1 MKIRKTFLEQIELI
15 QMNPS
20 SEPGQLSLPFKG
32 KKDDEDSWQ
41 LSIKGNPEILSI
53 YKKLREISDNPKEV
67 EKLKELSFQRGV
79 DRKLFDQMRKEIEDQ
94 KQPLLNAQMKKMKV
108 ASVNQ
113 LRDDIKKIDDQF
125 KKLKTDLTLKNL
137 YKQSLR
143 TIISKFFTIP
153 GMKMPRRYLMLPM
166 SYSSTLNDINELN
179 SSENK
184 YEKMF
189 KILKNQIVVQPEKID
204 EEIKNYL
211 ERYDYQFKD
220 FETEFYNNICYTK
233 NGAEIKIT
241 DEFEKIKGQSEN
253 ISNKRQ
259 SLEKAPADKRQFIE
273 KEIKKLEEF
282 KTDYLNRTLS
292 FISEAGTGM
301 GDQSVVVITWVP
313 RLILTQSTGTPWT
326 SCQNL
331 LTGGQR
337 ESVLTGA
344 QEGVFIAWL
353 VGLKN
358 VNDIRKPKARI
369 LIKPFLP
376 KNKGG
381 KKEIIW
387 WSSTVYSESG
397 GNFGLFKKVV
407 NSFLYQ
413 KQQKIIDMRKGVSK
427 TVATLSGKKNMYEKG
442 TRNLYRIY
450 PDREVGFNPE
460 QENFAKIIADKR
472 HHVDQLF
479 NAHDF
484 DMNVFMNFLK
494 KMNDKEFNKY
504 SINNSLMVNS
514 LTNNMPV
521 IFNYVIQRIK
531 NYDIEEIKKHCFIC
545 FDQGDSQTITKIYI
559 NFLNELYRIN
569 GDKFFEVYGYFN
581 LYDMFKN
588 NQLIN
593 VFLKEKIGM
602 DFLNK
607 VPLKIVIK
615 TYSNSLVSEDIK
627 KSVLVLIKNKF
638 SSTTM
643 DDLVSSFSDTVI
655 GKNKEIYKLHHD
667 KITEKFNDFND
678 FDKSPV
684 ENYFVSLM
692 QSVND
697 ISNNYSMKKEDIEKS
712 LVFVLEILL
721 NLLTKKSNFI
731 KLVVDTDED
740 MLTYYL
746 ESFIENCSASN
757 IKKIMEVKGLN
768 KEAKRIFDDMINKV
782 MDSPSDYNDF
792 LFKFKEKEEIDFF
805 MKINKETIIAI
816 AYFLEEFFNLPMDD
830 LESEE
835 NKKGLQVTKAF
846 VDYLDDNK
854 SVLNMFKQKVE
865 FDDNLAFKI
874 FGRSQSAYMPKLVK
888 NLDNPLIKK
897 LMMFFISCL
906 KKDEYIYN
914 ILANITLFFAKGN
927 ENVMMW
933 YVNEISKLIK
943 KPKEIKK
950 IIHNLEFSNLE
961 VRIADTVGD
970 YMELSE
976 NLPSLLKETL
986 GLNITNLDLFLKTFQ
1001 LEMSD
1006 IIDIVMKEINVGDTN
1021 SLFTTSNRASMHYLF
1036 QYDEFKQKLE
1046 ETKIKTQAELNVAMV
1061 DLITLGNGKKYMSED
1076 EIKRLDF
1083 LNFYLRTKNNLPK
1096 FKKSVNLFT
1105 PGNEFGSVYNLLA
1118 IFYKDIKVKDII
1130 YDNDLKN
1137 IFNMLDKKY
1146 TKKVLDDLKITYEK
1160 KDIDSIYA

>member
-20 SEPGQLSLPFKG
+20 SEPKQPSLPFKG
-32 KKDDEDSWQ
+32 KKDDEDGWQ
-41 LSIKGNPEILSI
+41 LSIKGNPEILSV

-79 DRKLFDQMRKEIEDQ
+79 DRKLFDQMRKDIDDQ
-94 KQPLLNAQMKKMKV
+94 KQPFLNPQMKKMKV
-108 ASVNQ
+108 ANLNQ
-113 LRDDIKKIDDQF
+113 LRDDIKKIDGEF

-166 SYSSTLNDINELN
+166 SYNNTLNDINELN

-233 NGAEIKIT
+233 NGAEIKIS
-241 DEFEKIKGQSEN
+241 DELEKIKGQSEN

-331 LTGGQR
+331 LIGGQK

-376 KNKGG
+376 KNKGN

-413 KQQKIIDMRKGVSK
+413 KQQKIIDTRKGISK

-442 TRNLYRIY
+442 AKNLYRIY
-450 PDREVGFNPE
+450 PDKEVGFNPE
-460 QENFAKIIADKR
+460 EEKFAKIIANKR
-472 HHVDQLF
+472 HNVDQLF
-479 NAHDF
+479 NAYDF
-484 DMNVFMNFLK
+484 DMNAFMNFLK

-504 SINNSLMVNS
+504 NIDNSLIVHS

-531 NYDIEEIKKHCFIC
+531 KYDIEKIESYAFIL
-545 FDQGDSQTITKIYI
+545 FDQSDNQTMVKIYI
-559 NFLNELYRIN
+559 NFLNEQYIVNR
-569 GDKFFEVYGYFN
+569 DKFFKVYGYYN

-588 NQLIN
+588 HQLIN
-593 VFLKEKIGM
+593 LFLKEKIGV
-602 DFLNK
+602 DFLNQA
-607 VPLKIVIK
+607 PLKILIK

-627 KSVLVLIKNKF
+627 KTILVLMKNKIL
-638 SSTTM
+638 STDTE
-643 DDLVSSFSDTVI
+643 DLISSFSETVI
-655 GKNKEIYKLHHD
+655 GKNKEIYKLHQD
-667 KITEKFNDFND
+667 KIVEKFKDFNENT
-678 FDKSPV
+678 V
-684 ENYFVSLM
+684 ENFINLM
-692 QSVND
+692 QNAND
-697 ISNNYSMKKEDIEKS
+697 ISNNYSVPEEDSEKA

-721 NLLTKKSNFI
+721 HLLNKKSNFL
-731 KLVVDTDED
+731 KLVTDED
-740 MLTYYL
+740 EDALIYYL
-746 ESFIENCSASN
+746 EAFVENCSASN
-757 IKKIMEVKGLN
+757 IKKIMEVKGLA
-768 KEAKRIFDDMINKV
+768 KEAKSNFDNMIDKI
-782 MDSPSDYNDF
+782 MDTPGDYSDF
-792 LFKFKEKEEIDFF
+792 IFKFKEKEEIDFF

-830 LESEE
+830 LESEDS
-835 NKKGLQVTKAF
+835 KKGLQVTKAF
-846 VDYLDDNK
+846 LDYLDDNK
-854 SVLNMFKQKVE
+854 SVLNTFKQKVE
-865 FDDNLAFKI
+865 FYDNLAFKI

-888 NLDNPLIKK
+888 NLDNPLIKR
-897 LMMFFISCL
+897 LMMFFIGCL
-906 KKDEYIYN
+906 KEEDVYN
-914 ILANITLFFAKGN
+914 ILANITLFFVKGN
-927 ENVMMW
+927 ESVMMW

-950 IIHNLEFSNLE
+950 IIHNLEFSHLQ
-961 VRIADTVGD
+961 VRIDDMIGD
-970 YMELSE
+970 YMEISD
-976 NLPSLLKETL
+976 NLPSLLKATL
-986 GLNITNLDLFLKTFQ
+986 GLNIANLDLFLKTFQ

-1006 IIDIVMKEINVGDTN
+1006 MIDIIMKEINIGDTS
-1021 SLFTTSNRASMHYLF
+1021 SLFKSSNRASMNYLF

-1046 ETKIKTQAELNVAMV
+1046 ETKIKTQAELNMAMV

-1096 FKKSVNLFT
+1096 FKKAVNLFF
-1105 PGNEFGSVYNLLA
+1105 PNGEFGSVYNLLA
-1118 IFYKDIKVKDII
+1118 IFYKDIKIKDII

-1137 IFNMLDKKY
+1137 ILSSLDKKY

-1160 KDIDSIYA
+1160 KDIDNIYA